1 MQQAIGDVCL
11 PSRTWNSC
19 INLVLLLW
27 VTTRRLECKQ
37 AAVLAQVAFS
47 VKLTPIFFF
56 PRWKQQECP
65 RCRGKHNCCNG
76 LNERNELFSPI
87 PSALKELKNPEEMVK
102 CPRSDI
108 CPML

>member
-56 PRWKQQECP
+56 
-65 RCRGKHNCCNG
+65 
-76 LNERNELFSPI
+76 FSPGGN
-87 PSALKELKNPEEMVK
+87 SRNVQGAEESTTAAMV
-102 CPRSDI
+102 
-108 CPML
+108 

>member
-11 PSRTWNSC
+11 PSRMWNSC

-56 PRWKQQECP
+56 PQVETAGMSKVQRKAQLLQWFK
-65 RCRGKHNCCNG
+65 R
-76 LNERNELFSPI
+76 
-87 PSALKELKNPEEMVK
+87 A
-102 CPRSDI
+102 
-108 CPML
+108 